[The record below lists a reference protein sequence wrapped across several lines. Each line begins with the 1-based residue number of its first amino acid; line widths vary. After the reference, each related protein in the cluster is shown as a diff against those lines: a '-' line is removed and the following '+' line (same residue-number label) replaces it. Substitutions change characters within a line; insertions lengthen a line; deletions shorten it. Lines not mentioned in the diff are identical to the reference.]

1 MWGFEVP
8 EQAMLVA
15 GVGGNTVVADQRLCE
30 DEDLATVGG
39 VGHGLGVAHER
50 GGEDG
55 FTGDVGLGSEGLA
68 FENRAVLDIGQ

>member
-1 MWGFEVP
+1 
-8 EQAMLVA
+8 
-15 GVGGNTVVADQRLCE
+15 LCE